1 MTQSPKSSAL
11 PARRTILIIDD
22 NPNNLGVIAEYLE
35 TFGCRVLVARD
46 GEGGIARATYAR
58 PDLILLDVMMPGLD
72 GFETCRRLKQNT
84 ETRDIPVIFMTALT
98 SVEDKVRG
106 FEVGAVDYVTK
117 PIQHEE
123 VLARIT
129 THLRISELTEQLQQT
144 NQELTR
150 INADKD
156 KLFSIV
162 AHDLRGLFL
171 PLLGNAELLGT
182 IADDVT
188 SDEIREISAGIH
200 HSGRLAL
207 DLLEHLLEWARVRM
221 GHLQYQPASLN
232 LHTVVDETLA
242 LLQHQASDKAIQLE
256 NQVPDQLRGFADR
269 YMLATALRN
278 LITNALKF
286 TPAKGQVVVS
296 ARYSDPGADDAEPAT
311 ILISVSDTGIGMSE
325 EQCAQIFE
333 PLGHHQSR
341 PGLRAERGSGLGLV
355 ICKEVIARNGGDIS
369 VVSQPGQ
376 GTTFTFSLPCDH
388 QAAAP
393 NSANTV
399 AANCTPCVLVV
410 DPEPASRNWHV
421 ATLEN
426 LGYQVLAA
434 GDSAGA
440 FQLAG
445 QHQGSIDLLIIE
457 VVLPGQNGAL
467 LAARLVERYPHMHIL
482 FTSDND
488 PRIKA
493 LITEQQQQSNGIA
506 YLQRPYDT
514 KTFEVTVAALLQ
526 QSAHDPQTAGAGP
539 VVVPDSMA

>member
-1 MTQSPKSSAL
+1 MKQSSQPSQL

-46 GEGGIARATYAR
+46 GESGITRANYAH

-72 GFETCRRLKQNT
+72 GFETCRRLKQNA

-129 THLRISELTEQLQQT
+129 THLRISELTEQLQHT

-182 IADDVT
+182 IADEVT

-221 GHLQYQPASLN
+221 GHLQHQPASLN
-232 LHTVVDETLA
+232 LQAVANETIA
-242 LLQHQASDKAIQLE
+242 LLQHQASDKAIRLE
-256 NQVPDQLRGFADR
+256 NQIPDQLRVFADH

-286 TPAKGQVVVS
+286 TPANGQVVVS
-296 ARYSDPGADDAEPAT
+296 ADYGDGAPGNAEPAA
-311 ILISVSDTGIGMSE
+311 ILVSVSDTGIGMSE

-355 ICKEVIARNGGDIS
+355 ICKEVIARNGGEIRVAS
-369 VVSQPGQ
+369 SPGQ
-376 GTTFTFSLPCDH
+376 GTTFTFSVPCDH
-388 QAAAP
+388 QAP
-393 NSANTV
+393 GHDNANTG
-399 AANCTPCVLVV
+399 AASCSPHVLIV
-410 DPEPASRNWHV
+410 DPEAVNRNWNV
-421 ATLEN
+421 AVLES
-426 LGYQVLAA
+426 LGYQVLATE
-434 GDSAGA
+434 DSTGA
-440 FQLAG
+440 LKLAG
-445 QHQGSIDLLIIE
+445 QHQDTIDLLMIE

-467 LAARLVERYPHMHIL
+467 LAARLVERYPQMHIL
-482 FTSDND
+482 FTSNSD
-488 PRIKA
+488 PRISA
-493 LITEQQQQSNGIA
+493 LIEQQQQQSNGIA
-506 YLQRPYDT
+506 YLARPY
-514 KTFEVTVAALLQ
+514 AAADLQAAIAGLLQ
-526 QSAHDPQTAGAGP
+526 QPSSHSQATNP
-539 VVVPDSMA
+539 VIAPDSIT

>member
-1 MTQSPKSSAL
+1 MPEL
-11 PARRTILIIDD
+11 PASRTILIIDD
-22 NPNNLGVIAEYLE
+22 NPHNLGVIAEYLE

-72 GFETCRRLKQNT
+72 GFETCRRLKQNA

-98 SVEDKVRG
+98 SVEDKVRS
-106 FEVGAVDYVTK
+106 FEIGAVDYVTK

-129 THLRISELTEQLQQT
+129 THLRLSELTEQLQHT

-156 KLFSIV
+156 KLFSII

-182 IADDVT
+182 IADEIT

-221 GHLQYQPASLN
+221 GHLQHQPASLN
-232 LHTVVDETLA
+232 LHAVVEETIA
-242 LLQHQASDKAIQLE
+242 LLLHQADDQAIRLD
-256 NQVPDQLRGFADR
+256 NQVPNRLQVFADR

-278 LITNALKF
+278 LIINALKF
-286 TPAKGQVVVS
+286 TPAQGQIVVN
-296 ARYSDPGADDAEPAT
+296 ARPGTAAAGAAEPAV
-311 ILISVSDTGIGMSE
+311 ILVSVSDTGIGMSE
-325 EQCAQIFE
+325 AQCAQIFE

-355 ICKEVIARNGGDIS
+355 ICKEVIARNGGEIS
-369 VVSQPGQ
+369 VVSQQGQ
-376 GTTFTFSLPCDH
+376 GTTFTFSVPCDH
-388 QAAAP
+388 QASAP
-393 NSANTV
+393 APAGAMNT
-399 AANCTPCVLVV
+399 APTVLVV
-410 DPEPASRNWHV
+410 DPDVANRNGSI
-421 ATLEN
+421 TMLES

-434 GDSAGA
+434 DGSTGA
-440 FQLAG
+440 LQLAAR
-445 QHQGSIDLLIIE
+445 HQGTLDLLIIE
-457 VVLPGQNGAL
+457 VILPGQNGAL
-467 LAARLVERYPHMHIL
+467 LAARLVETYPQMHIL
-482 FTSDND
+482 FTSDNH
-488 PRIKA
+488 PRIIQ
-493 LITEQQQQSNGIA
+493 LLEQQQQQSTGIA
-506 YLQRPYDT
+506 YLQRPYDAVALQT
-514 KTFEVTVAALLQ
+514 TIAALRQ
-526 QSAHDPQTAGAGP
+526 RPSDSHQPDGP
-539 VVVPDSMA
+539 LVAPDSMA